1 MVVEQ
6 EEREI
11 RNIMKELAM
20 KKAQLKNIKEMENEY
35 MKAQENYQ
43 EEKKRKEQTL
53 IGKKNY
59 ISSLSK
65 KK

>member
-1 MVVEQ
+1 
-6 EEREI
+6 
-11 RNIMKELAM
+11 
-20 KKAQLKNIKEMENEY
+20 

-53 IGKKNY
+53 LGKKNY

-65 KK
+65 KKE